1 MSEEFELDASRVKA
15 RGFSSP
21 KALRVISFVAPAI
34 VGGAVVASVMNFGVF
49 GGGSRLP
56 EAILITPSGQSAPS
70 STTMATTSTIVAS
83 TSTSTSTS
91 TSAVAV
97 ATSSTVSLPPVKTS
111 ALEIVP
117 TTSKVYAYENASST
131 PSEIS
136 TSEADQSQSSVDSIV
151 DNGGDSDSPMQTTTS
166 TTPPTSQAPN
176 PGKDGGHG
184 HGGEPTTTTTA
195 VVVST
200 TEGDNSPS
208 PVVSTTTV
216 NGDN

>member
-1 MSEEFELDASRVKA
+1 MSEEFELDASPIKVR
-15 RGFSSP
+15 RFSSP

-56 EAILITPSGQSAPS
+56 QAILISPSGQSAPS
-70 STTMATTSTIVAS
+70 STTMATTSTLAAS

-91 TSAVAV
+91 AATVV
-97 ATSSTVSLPPVKTS
+97 TSSTVTLPPVKTS

-117 TTSKVYAYENASST
+117 TTSKVFAYENASST

-136 TSEADQSQSSVDSIV
+136 SSEAGQSQSSVDSIV
-151 DNGGDSDSPMQTTTS
+151 DNGESSRQTTS
-166 TTPPTSQAPN
+166 TTATVSTQASN
-176 PGKDGGHG
+176 PGKDGGHD
-184 HGGEPTTTTTA
+184 GGSTTTTTA
-195 VVVST
+195 VIVPT
-200 TEGDNSPS
+200 TEGDNAPS
-208 PVVSTTTV
+208 PAVSTTAV